1 MFQTLDE
8 AAKMVVWKLWC
19 MNWWGCF
26 ILGVAWHR
34 VL

>member
-8 AAKMVVWKLWC
+8 AAKMVWKLWC

-26 ILGVAWHR
+26 ILGVAWHW